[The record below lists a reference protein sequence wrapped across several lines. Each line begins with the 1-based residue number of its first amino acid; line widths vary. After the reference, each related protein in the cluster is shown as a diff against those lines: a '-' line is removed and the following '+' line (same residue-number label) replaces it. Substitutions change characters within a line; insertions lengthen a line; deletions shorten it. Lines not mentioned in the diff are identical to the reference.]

1 MSGSKQYMAVNGCL
15 HGQFE
20 QLLSLIDPSNT
31 DLLLLLGDL
40 QLLSKKQDLSSCS
53 IPYKY
58 TYGGDISKITD
69 FERIMNNKNDKLAQ
83 SLQQIGLVLGIG
95 GNHENMG
102 LLELLPFGG
111 FVLPNFFYMGFC
123 NIIKYK
129 GLKLCGISGIVND
142 SNVYKDREF
151 GFSQSKG
158 LEQTQWWRLNKVSS
172 YHVRFFETLPL
183 LLYEEN
189 DIDFVMTH
197 DWPQNVFHNEDPE
210 IENSLLK
217 IKPFFRD
224 DIKSGK
230 LGSTLYDKI
239 MDNLRPEIW
248 FSAHLHVKY
257 NTTIEYENGDS
268 TQFVALDKLMPR
280 RLADGVKQ
288 FEFPGEST
296 DDDVGNCCIE
306 LDESFL
312 KVQKWCY
319 INKERIFNEI
329 KILES
334 TPTEIDNVLAT
345 IKKWHQHEKDS
356 VVIEKALTKPFYDEN
371 VEEYTKQ
378 YLMMNLGINVGPF
391 FS

>member
-1 MSGSKQYMAVNGCL
+1 MTDGKKYMAVNGCL

-20 QLLSLIDPSNT
+20 QLLNLIDPSNT

-69 FERIMNNKNDKLAQ
+69 FERIMNNKNDELAQ
-83 SLQQIGLVLGIG
+83 SFQQIGLVLGIG

-102 LLELLPFGG
+102 LLEKLPFGG
-111 FVLPNFFYMGFC
+111 FVLPNFFFMGFC

-129 GLKLCGISGIVND
+129 GLKLCGVSGIVND
-142 SNVYKDREF
+142 FNLYKNREF
-151 GFSQSKG
+151 GFSQNKG
-158 LEQTQWWRLNKVSS
+158 LEQTQWWRMNKVSS
-172 YHVRFFETLPL
+172 YHVRFFEVLPL
-183 LLYEEN
+183 LLYEN
-189 DIDFVMTH
+189 DDVDFVMTH

-210 IENSLLK
+210 IENRLLK

-230 LGSTLYDKI
+230 LGSNLYDKI

-257 NTTIEYENGDS
+257 NTTINYENGDS

-288 FEFPGEST
+288 FEFPGESGAQ
-296 DDDVGNCCIE
+296 DIGNCCIE
-306 LDESFL
+306 LDEDFL

-319 INKERIFNEI
+319 QNKERIFKEI
-329 KILES
+329 VILE
-334 TPTEIDNVLAT
+334 TNNNEFANVLAK
-345 IKKWHQHEKDS
+345 IKQWYAEEKDAI
-356 VVIEKALTKPFYDEN
+356 VIEDALLKPFYDEK

-378 YLMMNLGINVGPF
+378 YLSKNLSINNGPF